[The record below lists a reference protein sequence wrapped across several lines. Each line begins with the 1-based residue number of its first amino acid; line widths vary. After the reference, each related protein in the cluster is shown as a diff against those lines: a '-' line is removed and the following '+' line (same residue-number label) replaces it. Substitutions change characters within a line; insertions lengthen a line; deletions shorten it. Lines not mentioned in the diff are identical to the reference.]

1 MAVSNKKWN
10 SKLLSEIIDIFKIK
24 DGYDISC
31 HWQNCQQVHTLT
43 RCSEKYKQNNVTKC

>member
-1 MAVSNKKWN
+1 MTVSNKKWN

-31 HWQNCQQVHTLT
+31 HWQYCQQVHTLT
-43 RCSEKYKQNNVTKC
+43 RYSEKYKQNVVTKC